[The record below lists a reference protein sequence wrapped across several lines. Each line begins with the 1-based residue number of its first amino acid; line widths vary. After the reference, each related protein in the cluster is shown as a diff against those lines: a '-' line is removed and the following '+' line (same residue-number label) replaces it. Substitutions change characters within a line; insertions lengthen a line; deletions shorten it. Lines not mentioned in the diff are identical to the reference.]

1 MARRLPLSGTGPLVS
16 FARELREFKERS
28 RGTVE
33 TVVALGASRT
43 AVYAAL
49 NGSRLP
55 SAKNLDA
62 MVEAWGSGSE
72 LERRQWHD
80 RRRAAEEGLVEAA
93 RRQGTATA
101 GRTPEEEDFTRA
113 LRGLWNKVGD
123 PSTERVARHC
133 DLSARTLDSYLDGRT
148 IPTESRLRELFDGL
162 SALRADD
169 SAWLAATRD
178 TFIGE
183 VLFRAQ
189 TARQEERARVRELA
203 TALPEGQAPV
213 EFGPLPDG
221 IGPVPGV
228 RLGQEFDNRRTL
240 SLAGVHRPLQAGI
253 CGLRELGAESIVVS
267 GGYQDDEDLGDVIL
281 YTGEGGR
288 SPQAGQP
295 ARNQQLTRGNAALAT
310 SAATGAPVRVVRG
323 VTTATRSFYRYDGLF
338 RVEDLWSET
347 SSGGFLVWRFRLVAL
362 SPAEQAAAVARV
374 SDRVSDRVT
383 APVAAPVTD
392 RVADRVTAPTDEDGR
407 EAGPVRSATSVERV
421 VRNTAIATHVKRAH
435 DYTCQVCGV
444 RMAVPGG
451 AYAEAAHITPLG
463 SPHNGSDTVDN
474 VLCLC
479 ANHHVLFD
487 FGMLIV
493 NDDLTV
499 VSRDDSSVL
508 GWLRETPDHVVD
520 RKRLAEHRL
529 RHGVPRHEGMR

>member
-1 MARRLPLSGTGPLVS
+1 M
-16 FARELREFKERS
+16 
-28 RGTVE
+28 
-33 TVVALGASRT
+33 
-43 AVYAAL
+43 
-49 NGSRLP
+49 
-55 SAKNLDA
+55 
-62 MVEAWGSGSE
+62 
-72 LERRQWHD
+72 
-80 RRRAAEEGLVEAA
+80 
-93 RRQGTATA
+93 
-101 GRTPEEEDFTRA
+101 
-113 LRGLWNKVGD
+113 
-123 PSTERVARHC
+123 
-133 DLSARTLDSYLDGRT
+133 
-148 IPTESRLRELFDGL
+148 
-162 SALRADD
+162 
-169 SAWLAATRD
+169 
-178 TFIGE
+178 
-183 VLFRAQ
+183 
-189 TARQEERARVRELA
+189 
-203 TALPEGQAPV
+203 
-213 EFGPLPDG
+213 
-221 IGPVPGV
+221 
-228 RLGQEFDNRRTL
+228 
-240 SLAGVHRPLQAGI
+240 HRPLQAGI

-288 SPQAGQP
+288 SPQTGQP

-374 SDRVSDRVT
+374 SDRV
-383 APVAAPVTD
+383 
-392 RVADRVTAPTDEDGR
+392 TAPTDEDGR
-407 EAGPVRSATSVERV
+407 EAGQAEDVRKGKGEDVGQAGPVRSATSVVRV

-463 SPHNGSDTVDN
+463 SPHNGADTVDN

-508 GWLRETPDHVVD
+508 GRLRETPDHVVD

>member
-16 FARELREFKERS
+16 FARELRELKERS

-72 LERRQWHD
+72 LERRQWYD
-80 RRRAAEEGLVEAA
+80 RRRAAEEGLAEEA
-93 RRQGTATA
+93 RRQGAATA

-178 TFIGE
+178 TLIGE

-213 EFGPLPDG
+213 EFGPFPDG

-267 GGYQDDEDLGDVIL
+267 GGYEEDEDLGDVIL

-288 SPQAGQP
+288 SPQTGQP

-338 RVEDLWSET
+338 RVEDFWSEN

-362 SPAEQAAAVARV
+362 PPAEQAAAVARV
-374 SDRVSDRVT
+374 SDRV
-383 APVAAPVTD
+383 
-392 RVADRVTAPTDEDGR
+392 TAPTDEDGR
-407 EAGPVRSATSVERV
+407 EAGQAEDVRKGKGEDVGQAGPVRSATSVVRV

-435 DYTCQVCGV
+435 DYTCQLCGV

-463 SPHNGSDTVDN
+463 SPHYGSDTVDN

-508 GWLRETPDHVVD
+508 GRLREAPDHVVD